1 MSNYYE
7 ILQLDKKCNQ
17 DDIKK
22 SYRKLA
28 LQYHPDRNK
37 EPGSEEKFKEISE
50 AYEILSDLHKK
61 KQYDN
66 QSNMMKTNINP
77 HDLFHQ
83 FFKHNSPNVRMNV
96 SNMNSVFHSRSNVN
110 SIQKSTIFQ
119 NGQVIETIIEIING
133 EKKISKKING
143 RLVENN

>member
-37 EPGSEEKFKEISE
+37 EPGSEEKFKKISE
-50 AYEILSDLHKK
+50 SYEILSDPQKK
-61 KQYDN
+61 YEYDN
-66 QSNMMKTNINP
+66 KTNIVRTNINP
-77 HDLFHQ
+77 HDLFNS
-83 FFKHNSPNVRMNV
+83 FFKHQSPNVRMNV
-96 SNMNSVFHSRSNVN
+96 SNINSVFYVRSNVN
-110 SIQKSTIFQ
+110 SIQKSTIIQ
-119 NGQVIETIIEIING
+119 NGQIIETIVETNNGLKTIKKSING
-133 EKKISKKING
+133 Q
-143 RLVENN
+143 LVNN